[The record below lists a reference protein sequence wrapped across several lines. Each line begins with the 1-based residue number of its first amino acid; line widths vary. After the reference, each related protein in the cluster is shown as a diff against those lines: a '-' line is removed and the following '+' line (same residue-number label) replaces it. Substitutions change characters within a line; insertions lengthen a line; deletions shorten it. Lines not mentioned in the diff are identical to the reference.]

1 MKDEEKDL
9 EEALKIV
16 TEKVLEQL
24 STVQLGDLSGGITD
38 IEAPA
43 CEKEVYP
50 IYFDKTEKDN
60 SKWLGLLKEA
70 LKTAKTFEIHCWNE
84 EDEWIEVALQYGK
97 LKESDW
103 TYGKMI
109 TGEVTPEFADM
120 LLTMPKPQD
129 TEIENKI
136 TPFFNVF
143 LDSGFQSSHYGT
155 EVVIY

>member
-1 MKDEEKDL
+1 MKDEEKEL
-9 EEALKIV
+9 EKALKIV

-50 IYFDKTEKDN
+50 IYFDRTEKDN
-60 SKWLGLLKEA
+60 SKWLELLKEA
-70 LKTAKTFEIHCWNE
+70 LKTAKTFEIHCWNG
-84 EDEWIEVALQYGK
+84 EDEWIAVALRYGK

-129 TEIENKI
+129 TEIENKM

>member
-24 STVQLGDLSGGITD
+24 STVQLGELKAS
-38 IEAPA
+38 EEPA
-43 CEKEVYP
+43 CEAEVYP
-50 IYFDKTEKDN
+50 IYFDRTEKDN
-60 SKWLGLLKEA
+60 SKWIALLKEA

-84 EDEWIEVALQYGK
+84 EDEWIETALRYGK

-129 TEIENKI
+129 TEIENKM

>member
-1 MKDEEKDL
+1 MKDEEKEL
-9 EEALKIV
+9 EKALKIV

-38 IEAPA
+38 NEASA
-43 CEKEVYP
+43 CEKEIYP
-50 IYFDKTEKDN
+50 IYFDRTETDN
-60 SKWLGLLKEA
+60 SKWLELLKEA
-70 LKTAKTFEIHCWNE
+70 LKTAKTFEIHCWNGE
-84 EDEWIEVALQYGK
+84 EELIAVALRYGK

-103 TYGKMI
+103 TYGKMV
-109 TGEVTPEFADM
+109 TGEVTLDFADM

-129 TEIENKI
+129 TEIENKM

>member
-24 STVQLGDLSGGITD
+24 STMQLGELKVS
-38 IEAPA
+38 EAPT

-50 IYFDKTEKDN
+50 IYFDRTEKDN
-60 SKWLGLLKEA
+60 SKWLALLKEA
-70 LKTAKTFEIHCWNE
+70 LKTARTFEIHCWNE
-84 EDEWIEVALQYGK
+84 EEEWIETALRYGR
-97 LKESDW
+97 LQESDW

-129 TEIENKI
+129 IEIENKM

-155 EVVIY
+155 EVVICEK

>member
-1 MKDEEKDL
+1 MKEKELEQVEKDIEIVVGKML
-9 EEALKIV
+9 EK
-16 TEKVLEQL
+16 L
-24 STVQLGDLSGGITD
+24 STVQLGELPVS
-38 IEAPA
+38 EEPA
-43 CEKEVYP
+43 CEKEIYP
-50 IYFDKTEKDN
+50 IYFDRTEKDN

-70 LKTAKTFEIHCWNE
+70 LKTAKTFEIHCWNG
-84 EDEWIEVALQYGK
+84 EDEWIAVALRYGK

-109 TGEVTPEFADM
+109 TGEVTPEFAEM

-129 TEIENKI
+129 TELENKM

>member
-24 STVQLGDLSGGITD
+24 STAQLGDLSGGITD

-50 IYFDKTEKDN
+50 IYFDRTEKDN
-60 SKWLGLLKEA
+60 SKWLELLKEA
-70 LKTAKTFEIHCWNE
+70 LKTAKTFEIHCWNG
-84 EDEWIEVALQYGK
+84 EDEWIAVALRYGK

-129 TEIENKI
+129 TEIENKM

>member
-1 MKDEEKDL
+1 MKDEEKEL
-9 EEALKIV
+9 EKALKIV

-24 STVQLGDLSGGITD
+24 STVQLGELKAS
-38 IEAPA
+38 EEPA
-43 CEKEVYP
+43 CEAEVYP
-50 IYFDKTEKDN
+50 IYFDKTEMDN
-60 SKWLGLLKEA
+60 SKWLELLKEA
-70 LKTAKTFEIHCWNE
+70 LKNAKTFEIHCWNG
-84 EDEWIEVALQYGK
+84 EDEWIAVALRYGK
-97 LKESDW
+97 IKESDW

-129 TEIENKI
+129 TEIENKM

-155 EVVIY
+155 EVVVY